1 MDSLLANY
9 ASDDEEEEQE
19 KTAPLPSKP
28 ISLSLPKPSFNLDST
43 NPPPKTSFFS
53 SLPPQ
58 KPISSSSSSKPSSLS
73 LPKPSL
79 DLDSTNPHPKTSIF
93 SSLPPPKP
101 ISSSSSKPI
110 SASSSSSS
118 SSTFSSL
125 PRPKSHQSIPS
136 KPPTNPKRVVQF
148 RPPLNPS
155 LFKTSSLDEDDDDE
169 EEQEKERKTTKE
181 TPSSTSKSSFSS
193 FLPPPKNSLGIA
205 PPRRPVI
212 DSNVAAKSEK
222 APMPQQEKDP
232 YSNHRNHEGNLVG
245 TTPGA
250 ENYSNH
256 VNYGYYE
263 GNWVDGSSA
272 VALETPGNAPSNGN
286 YVNYGSYEG
295 NLADGSSAVALETSA
310 NVPVNE
316 NYGSYV
322 DYGGYESNWGDVST
336 ATKAPE
342 KSGGIDWAGGILGK
356 RGRNEI
362 PADIIEVKQDELMSN
377 RPREDQAKLTGIA
390 FGPAYQPVSSAKG
403 KPSKL
408 HKRKHQIGSLYF
420 DMKQKEM
427 ELVERRARGFLTK
440 AETQGKYG
448 W

>member
-1 MDSLLANY
+1 
-9 ASDDEEEEQE
+9 
-19 KTAPLPSKP
+19 
-28 ISLSLPKPSFNLDST
+28 
-43 NPPPKTSFFS
+43 
-53 SLPPQ
+53 
-58 KPISSSSSSKPSSLS
+58 
-73 LPKPSL
+73 
-79 DLDSTNPHPKTSIF
+79 
-93 SSLPPPKP
+93 
-101 ISSSSSKPI
+101 
-110 SASSSSSS
+110 
-118 SSTFSSL
+118 
-125 PRPKSHQSIPS
+125 
-136 KPPTNPKRVVQF
+136 
-148 RPPLNPS
+148 
-155 LFKTSSLDEDDDDE
+155 
-169 EEQEKERKTTKE
+169 
-181 TPSSTSKSSFSS
+181 
-193 FLPPPKNSLGIA
+193 
-205 PPRRPVI
+205 
-212 DSNVAAKSEK
+212 
-222 APMPQQEKDP
+222 MPQQEKDP

-286 YVNYGSYEG
+286 YVNYGSYDG

-390 FGPAYQPVSSAKG
+390 FGPAYQVLILLLSSAFSFLSCFVIKILIPLFYMLLFRLLG
-403 KPSKL
+403 YRVDGGISCRQCGYFHYLRIKNIVWKSSDDRLCRIKL
-408 HKRKHQIGSLYF
+408 AICLQPTEIL
-420 DMKQKEM
+420 
-427 ELVERRARGFLTK
+427 LN
-440 AETQGKYG
+440 
-448 W
+448 